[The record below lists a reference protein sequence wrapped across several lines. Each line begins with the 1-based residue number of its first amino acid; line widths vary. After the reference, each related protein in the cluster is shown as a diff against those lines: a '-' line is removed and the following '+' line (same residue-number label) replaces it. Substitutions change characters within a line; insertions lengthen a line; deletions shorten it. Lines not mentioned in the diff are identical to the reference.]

1 MDEMER
7 GKEGKDVA
15 KRRREQGGGQVS
27 RVRDDDDFNGQ
38 PGSLSL
44 R

>member
-27 RVRDDDDFNGQ
+27 RVEMRKERMCQG
-38 PGSLSL
+38 